1 MFREWDKV
9 SPKVKLG
16 RLAKRIR
23 GKAVEFGDL
32 KTKKG
37 RMMFGSV
44 QLLSRARL
52 FATP

>member
-32 KTKKG
+32 KAKK
-37 RMMFGSV
+37 RKNDVTINKVKYF
-44 QLLSRARL
+44 REKWE
-52 FATP
+52 